1 MPRFLIMIGQMP
13 QQLGAMPG
21 SEPQAPQATNGPTS
35 PPTAAGLLPQ
45 QAQPGASP
53 VSPEDHVQ
61 ALLDQFRALSTQVQA
76 LARQYPAA
84 SQDLATAN
92 DALINAMTKVISS
105 LSAESS
111 SAPQVL
117 M

>member
-1 MPRFLIMIGQMP
+1 MPLAPIP
-13 QQLGAMPG
+13 SQLGP
-21 SEPQAPQATNGPTS
+21 PQGGQAAPPLGPTGPTS
-35 PPTAAGLLPQ
+35 PPTMAGLLGAPTEG
-45 QAQPGASP
+45 GASEEP
-53 VSPEDHVQ
+53 TSPEDHVQ
-61 ALLDQFRALSTQVQA
+61 SLLQQFRALSMAVQA

-84 SQDLATAN
+84 GQDLAVAN
-92 DALINAMTKVISS
+92 DALINAMTKVVSS

>member
-1 MPRFLIMIGQMP
+1 MP

-21 SEPQAPQATNGPTS
+21 EGAPQAPIGPTGPTS

-45 QAQPGASP
+45 QQGGTASP

-61 ALLDQFRALSTQVQA
+61 ALLDQFRTLSTQVQA
-76 LARQYPAA
+76 LARQYPSA
-84 SQDLATAN
+84 SQDLAVAN
-92 DALINAMTKVISS
+92 DALINAMTKVVSS